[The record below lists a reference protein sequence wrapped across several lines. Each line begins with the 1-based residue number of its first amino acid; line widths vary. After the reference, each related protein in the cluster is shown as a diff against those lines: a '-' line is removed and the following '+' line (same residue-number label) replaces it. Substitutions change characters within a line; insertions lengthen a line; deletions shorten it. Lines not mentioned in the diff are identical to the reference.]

1 MNQHRSIVL
10 LLAGVCALPA
20 LSARTAAQVVFATD
34 RWDSP
39 VYLVDVEFDRRFQL
53 LRPYRYGGSG
63 AWAMAGAEALGAAYL
78 ADGEH
83 LSLIHAQSLRPEYLG
98 IIRVGGE
105 PAPMLGLAWNG
116 DAGVLYGLAAYP
128 VWGVYSIDLQTLE
141 ATLLVEIDPVHNAGA
156 LDYDHDTQ
164 TLLALFDGQG
174 ANGGAIYRIDLDER
188 RYEFVATYPGQGN
201 TDIDGLAAAG
211 GRAYLVA
218 DRPESIFV
226 YDLVAGAYLDP
237 LQSPIQNVNN
247 MSGATWAPSFMNRLL
262 VSDPVPGRIG
272 RSNRFHIVGGRPN
285 STVYLVGGY
294 SFGATP
300 LPGCP
305 GTTIEVASP
314 RVIDDATIGAD
325 GRGQAGFFV
334 PPALLGRPV
343 YYHVVDPQGC
353 QVSNLAIFA
362 FGPDL

>member
-1 MNQHRSIVL
+1 MTRNRMNLL
-10 LLAGVCALPA
+10 LLAAACALPA
-20 LSARTAAQVVFATD
+20 MSSGAGAQVVFATD

-53 LRPYRYGGSG
+53 LRPYWYGGSG
-63 AWAMAGAEALGAAYL
+63 AWAMAGDEALAAVYA

-83 LSLIHAQSLRPEYLG
+83 LHLIHAQTLRPEYLG

-116 DAGVLYGLAAYP
+116 DRGALYGLAAYP
-128 VWGVYSIDLQTLE
+128 RWGVYGIDLLTLE
-141 ATLLVEIDPVHNAGA
+141 ATLLVEIDPIHNAGA
-156 LDYDHDTQ
+156 LDYDHETQ
-164 TLLALFDGQG
+164 SLLALMDGQG
-174 ANGGAIYRIDLDER
+174 ANGGAIYRIDVDER
-188 RYEFVATYPGQGN
+188 RYDFVATYPGQGI
-201 TDIDGLAAAG
+201 TDLDGLAAG
-211 GRAYLVA
+211 RGRAYLVA

-237 LQSPIQNVNN
+237 LRSPVQNVNN
-247 MSGATWAPSFMNRLL
+247 MSGAAWAPSFMNRLL
-262 VSDPVPGRIG
+262 VSDPVPGFVG
-272 RSNRFHIVGGRPN
+272 RNNRFHIVGGRPN
-285 STVYLVGGY
+285 STVYLIGGY
-294 SFGATP
+294 SLGSTP

-305 GTTIEVASP
+305 GTTIEIASP

-334 PPALLGRPV
+334 PPALVGRPV

-362 FGPDL
+362 FGLDQ